1 MTVLSVCH
9 LGLCDARLDLQLVQL
24 LGKVRF
30 KVTLQMLL
38 LTDELF
44 AVHVKEKI
52 NIQVQR
58 VLFVGWVALQR
69 GDNLPN
75 SLVPLLKMFVVH
87 PGEELALDA

>member
-1 MTVLSVCH
+1 MLSIYH
-9 LGLCDARLDLQLVQL
+9 LRLGDARLNLQFVQL

-30 KVTLQMLL
+30 KATLQMLL

-52 NIQVQR
+52 DVQIQR

-69 GDNLPN
+69 GNNLLN